1 MTIDEIKSVSIVQFL
16 ETEGYQYA
24 YIHRGNYWYL
34 SPFRAESSPS
44 FNVSPTKNL
53 WNDFGASSGGN
64 IINLVQK
71 MHPSW
76 NNHQVL
82 TYLEQQ
88 IKNHNLKYAEDY
100 EAMKSNQIL
109 NITYHSYWKDEE
121 NNFDVEPFCVKI
133 FRQRWYLVARSTYT
147 YYHKQGPR
155 IYCLDRITYLQK
167 REETF
172 KMPEGW
178 SAEEFFDGCFGII
191 ADNNIPKEHVK
202 LKVSAGQA
210 NYLRDLK
217 LHESQEETE
226 CNEEYSIFTY
236 YLRPTFDFQQELL
249 WNGED
254 LEVLAPTWLRKE
266 LAEKIKRMYNK
277 YNISE

>member
-1 MTIDEIKSVSIVQFL
+1 
-16 ETEGYQYA
+16 
-24 YIHRGNYWYL
+24 
-34 SPFRAESSPS
+34 
-44 FNVSPTKNL
+44 
-53 WNDFGASSGGN
+53 
-64 IINLVQK
+64 
-71 MHPSW
+71 
-76 NNHQVL
+76 
-82 TYLEQQ
+82 
-88 IKNHNLKYAEDY
+88 
-100 EAMKSNQIL
+100 
-109 NITYHSYWKDEE
+109 
-121 NNFDVEPFCVKI
+121 
-133 FRQRWYLVARSTYT
+133 
-147 YYHKQGPR
+147 
-155 IYCLDRITYLQK
+155 
-167 REETF
+167 
-172 KMPEGW
+172 MPEGW